1 MLADVRLGKL
11 SAATMATIRQVVE
24 RTSRAPPMQ
33 VIKLFPLRAQVAAA
47 NADGIAGLA
56 GPARVY
62 HARDF
67 SGVRPSCGTVIYSNQ
82 QRLIDTLDKVSS
94 HEARIARPH

>member
-1 MLADVRLGKL
+1 MLADVRLGNL
-11 SAATMATIRQVVE
+11 SAATMAMIRQIVE

-47 NADGIAGLA
+47 NAYGIAGLA
-56 GPARVY
+56 GPTHVY

-67 SGVRPSCGTVIYSNQ
+67 SGVRPSCGTVIYGNQ
-82 QRLIDTLDKVSS
+82 QTLIDTLDKVSG
-94 HEARIARPH
+94 HEAHTARPH